1 MSEQIYSF
9 SPPPHVSLYFMP
21 SFSPLLPF
29 FFFSCLH
36 RKFSGDAR
44 FSRGNA
50 ISLSPRTP
58 SSPPSQHLSHSKL
71 QLGGVSGLAV
81 ITGRNHERG
90 EEVDGNVCTRR
101 GSGCRGGCDTCKSR
115 PRFDPSPSCF
125 ETAFLFF
132 TSEMKW
138 STTWVGLQWK
148 WKLPSY
154 FFFAYPSSLV
164 VEPLCVWDFT
174 ATYTPTFASL
184 LLRRKRRSAGG
195 VPCFSY
201 RPQTLLTSIFYPKAS
216 YSEQSHD
223 NTWVTVLPCVTR
235 SSIMINMPCWIV
247 VLHSKAPT
255 EDFKWRFNCLLWH
268 HHLN

>member
-115 PRFDPSPSCF
+115 PRFDPSPSC
-125 ETAFLFF
+125 LRRRFF
-132 TSEMKW
+132 
-138 STTWVGLQWK
+138 
-148 WKLPSY
+148 
-154 FFFAYPSSLV
+154 
-164 VEPLCVWDFT
+164 
-174 ATYTPTFASL
+174 SL
-184 LLRRKRRSAGG
+184 LLKWSGAPLEWDFNGNE
-195 VPCFSY
+195 SY
-201 RPQTLLTSIFYPKAS
+201 RLIFFLRTRPLL
-216 YSEQSHD
+216 
-223 NTWVTVLPCVTR
+223 
-235 SSIMINMPCWIV
+235 
-247 VLHSKAPT
+247 
-255 EDFKWRFNCLLWH
+255 
-268 HHLN
+268 

>member
-1 MSEQIYSF
+1 MEVISYKSHDRAELFWHTLVLTPKCQSKF
-9 SPPPHVSLYFMP
+9 TPSPPPNVSLYFMP

-50 ISLSPRTP
+50 ISLSSRTP

-154 FFFAYPSSLV
+154 FFFCVPVLSCSRTTLRLRFYSHLHTH
-164 VEPLCVWDFT
+164 LC
-174 ATYTPTFASL
+174 L
-184 LLRRKRRSAGG
+184 SA
-195 VPCFSY
+195 
-201 RPQTLLTSIFYPKAS
+201 PQTETTKRWWRSVFFLSST
-216 YSEQSHD
+216 
-223 NTWVTVLPCVTR
+223 NTPHKYILPEGL
-235 SSIMINMPCWIV
+235 I
-247 VLHSKAPT
+247 
-255 EDFKWRFNCLLWH
+255 
-268 HHLN
+268 

>member
-1 MSEQIYSF
+1 MEVISYKSHDRAELFWHTLVLTPKCQSKF
-9 SPPPHVSLYFMP
+9 TPSPPPPRL
-21 SFSPLLPF
+21 PLFHALFLSAAPF

-115 PRFDPSPSCF
+115 PRFDPSPSC
-125 ETAFLFF
+125 LRRRFF
-132 TSEMKW
+132 SLLLKW
-138 STTWVGLQWK
+138 SGAPLEWDFNGNE
-148 WKLPSY
+148 SY
-154 FFFAYPSSLV
+154 RLIFFFAYPSSLV

-201 RPQTLLTSIFYPKAS
+201 RPQP
-216 YSEQSHD
+216 
-223 NTWVTVLPCVTR
+223 NTPHKYILPEGL
-235 SSIMINMPCWIV
+235 I
-247 VLHSKAPT
+247 
-255 EDFKWRFNCLLWH
+255 
-268 HHLN
+268 

>member
-1 MSEQIYSF
+1 MA
-9 SPPPHVSLYFMP
+9 SPSLP
-21 SFSPLLPF
+21 V
-29 FFFSCLH
+29 
-36 RKFSGDAR
+36 AIT
-44 FSRGNA
+44 RGEKKWTVTYA
-50 ISLSPRTP
+50 
-58 SSPPSQHLSHSKL
+58 
-71 QLGGVSGLAV
+71 
-81 ITGRNHERG
+81 RG
-90 EEVDGNVCTRR
+90 EEVAVEEGATHANRGLVLTRVR
-101 GSGCRGGCDTCKSR
+101 AVSR
-115 PRFDPSPSCF
+115 RRFFS
-125 ETAFLFF
+125 LLL
-132 TSEMKW
+132 KW
-138 STTWVGLQWK
+138 SGAPLEWDFNGNE
-148 WKLPSY
+148 SY
-154 FFFAYPSSLV
+154 RLIFFFAYPSSLV

-223 NTWVTVLPCVTR
+223 NTWVTALPCVTR